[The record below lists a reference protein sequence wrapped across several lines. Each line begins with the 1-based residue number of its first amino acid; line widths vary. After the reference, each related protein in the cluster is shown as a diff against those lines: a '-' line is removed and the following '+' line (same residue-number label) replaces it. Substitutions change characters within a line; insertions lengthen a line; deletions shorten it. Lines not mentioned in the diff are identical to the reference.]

1 MRKQGVERTLDL
13 LVWRRPCGS
22 LSPFGRV
29 LLMRLVEASDS
40 SLLVVFGDAIS
51 PELNRRVIELFHKLQ
66 QNPDP
71 RISNLHPAYAT
82 LLIDFDPLRLPLEE
96 LRARVTELA
105 EAETTDS
112 SSGARTPV
120 KIPVCYGGELG
131 PDLGDVA
138 VHCGMSPEEVIE
150 RHSGTVYTVYFIG
163 FSPGFPYMGML
174 PESLATPRLKTPRTS
189 VPAGS
194 VGIGG
199 SQTGLYPMQWSGG
212 WRLLGR
218 TPLRMFDPAANP
230 PSRLQPGDLV
240 KFDPITREAFDA
252 MVAGGKG

>member
-1 MRKQGVERTLDL
+1 
-13 LVWRRPCGS
+13 
-22 LSPFGRV
+22 
-29 LLMRLVEASDS
+29 MRLVEASDS

-51 PELNRRVIELFHKLQ
+51 PELNRQAIQLFHRLQ
-66 QNPDP
+66 QDPDP
-71 RISNLHPAYAT
+71 RILNLHPAYAT
-82 LLIDFDPLRLPLEE
+82 LLIDFDPLRLPADE
-96 LRARVTELA
+96 LRARVLELA
-105 EAETTDS
+105 ETGGASSAEA
-112 SSGARTPV
+112 ARAPV

-138 VHCGMSPEEVIE
+138 QHCGLSPEQVVE

-163 FSPGFPYMGML
+163 FSPGFPYMGGL

-189 VPAGS
+189 VPARS

-230 PSRLQPGDLV
+230 PSRLQPGDLA
-240 KFDPITREAFDA
+240 KFEPITRETFDA
-252 MVAGGKG
+252 MLAGS